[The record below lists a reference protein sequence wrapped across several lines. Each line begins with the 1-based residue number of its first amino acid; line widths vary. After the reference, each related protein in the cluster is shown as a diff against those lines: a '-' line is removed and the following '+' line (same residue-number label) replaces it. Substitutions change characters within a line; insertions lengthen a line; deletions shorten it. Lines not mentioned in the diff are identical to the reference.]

1 MQKVKSIL
9 GKDSLLLVDSIV
21 EVADQLRQFL
31 ESQRGQQ
38 VCVITDDVIAPLHLE
53 NLLNELS
60 KSCSQ
65 LVIKSLVIPSGE
77 DSKCR
82 EWLNAIH
89 DFLIQHQFTRDS
101 VLVALG
107 GGVIG
112 DLTGYAA
119 ATYMRGIKLVQIP
132 TTVLAMSDSSI
143 GGKNGIDVIIP
154 DCQSGSSY
162 SDVTYIGGK
171 NLVGTFWQPERIIIC
186 PQFLSTLSKRQ
197 VINGMAEVIKTA
209 CFWDEKLFYQQE
221 DLAEYL
227 SLESLQDGDQL
238 TQDAIEKLIN
248 VIWQSACIK
257 AEVVTEDER
266 EGGLRS
272 ILNFGHTIGHAVEAA
287 LAPLLLH
294 GEAISIGMALEMEI
308 ARMLGHLDHVVY
320 SRVISCLQHCG
331 LPCKLDDRLIARILS
346 DKGQQAADVLGVQK
360 LMQYMA
366 VDKKNVG
373 KQKKIVLLNGIGSTL
388 ERKASSVS
396 DELIQLAL
404 SSSISTVSLNNS
416 NADCID
422 NVIEIEVPGSK
433 SISNRALLLAALGQG
448 TCRLYNL
455 LHSDDTKV
463 MLNALKE
470 ISYANFRWENQGK
483 VLVVEGCGGRLRP
496 TSKALYLGNA
506 GTAAR
511 FLTSVCALIQ
521 SPQTHTV
528 LTGNARMKE
537 RPIKDLVEAL
547 LSNGCDIR
555 YEEGIGCLPLRISNL
570 GLKGGSIQLSASV
583 SSQYVSSLLMAAPY
597 AEQQIV
603 LQLGLSADDHVVSQP
618 YIDMTI
624 SLMKMFGVTVLRQGN
639 MYTIPK
645 TGFINPQ
652 EYYIE
657 PDASSATYPLAL
669 AAVLGRSINVKG
681 LDDQSLQGDAQFSKL
696 LQSMGCTVQMNA
708 GKGSISLCGPQSLK
722 SIGEIDME
730 SMTDAFM
737 TMCALAAVCEDK
749 NGCTTITGIANQRV
763 KECNRIEAM
772 VNELEKFGVK
782 CEEISD
788 GIKVHAVGKNGLSV
802 PTAPIHCYDDH
813 RIAMSMSILGV
824 VLAQRGHSVTFDQK
838 TCVGKTWPYY
848 WDMLRSSFGVELRG
862 DMAQNAGKVVGA
874 GNRGKSIIL
883 IGMRSV
889 GKSTLGR
896 LAAQRLGLKYLDL
909 DEEFEAAHGSV
920 SIFVE
925 KHGWTQFRL
934 EESALLTKVLKS
946 HSQNCVISTGGGVV
960 ESEANRQLL
969 NDYVKSGGIVI
980 NLEKDFTVL
989 QQELSDATSK
999 PNYQKTVEEVW
1010 KVRQPLYQQ
1019 CSSHMF
1025 FILPGV
1031 DYKDISAQFLD
1042 FVSSLKSG
1050 LKVIMPYFNSSMRF
1064 VDNLESCKSSSFFL
1078 SLTYEDLRP
1087 HSEIIS
1093 RISDTVDAI
1102 ELRVDLLNRQDFEY
1116 VAQQVQLLKSLSST
1130 PVIYTVRSATE
1141 GGKFEGSL
1149 QVYQQLSL
1157 LGFKLGCEYVDIEM
1171 ALITD
1176 DYRQLLIQYRNVG
1189 STRIIASY
1197 HDVKRAHNWSQQ
1209 LALQVE
1215 KVMDVADIIKL
1226 VGVAQDGLEDNLKL
1240 RRFVEDSFKHINKPV
1255 IAINMGEAGGESRI
1269 LNHFM
1274 TPITHESLF
1283 IKAAPGQLSI
1293 KEIIRARTLK
1303 GLLNADGRVYLFG
1316 SPIKHSLSPAL
1327 HNSGFSDVG
1336 LQYYYELHETDRI
1349 NSDLITLMKADSFI
1363 GASVTIPLKEK
1374 ILPFV
1379 TRLSKSAREI
1389 GAVNT
1394 VWKERS
1400 QSGVQDILCGDNTD
1414 WLGIRRVI
1422 LDQFACLSGLKQI
1435 NALVIGAGGTAKA
1448 ACYALNYLGVHAD
1461 VKLHVYNR
1469 TQSKAQILAD
1479 KFHGSAFSVDS
1490 KKASIQF
1497 QIVVGTVPGDAQQNV
1512 DQQIQSNLFSEN
1524 GGVYVELA
1532 YKPRKTYFMEQAAS
1546 KGWKTVEGLEILMEQ
1561 GFEQFSR
1568 WTGLRAPKTVM
1579 RQAVRN
1585 HQ

>member
-1 MQKVKSIL
+1 MQKAKSIL
-9 GKDSLLLVDSIV
+9 GKNSLLLVDSIV
-21 EVADQLRQFL
+21 EVAELLRQFL

-38 VCVITDDVIAPLHLE
+38 VCVITDDVIAPLHLQ

-60 KSCSQ
+60 KLCGQ

-119 ATYMRGIKLVQIP
+119 STYMRGIKVVQIP

-154 DCQSGSSY
+154 DCQSGSY

-186 PQFLSTLSKRQ
+186 PQFLNTLSKRQ

-209 CFWDEKLFYQQE
+209 CFWDEKLFYQLE
-221 DLAEYL
+221 DLAEQL
-227 SLESLQDGDQL
+227 SLESLQDGDL
-238 TQDAIEKLIN
+238 LSQDAIEKLIN

-287 LAPLLLH
+287 LAPQLLH

-308 ARMLGHLDHVVY
+308 SRMLGHLDHVVY
-320 SRVISCLQHCG
+320 SRVISCLQQYG
-331 LPCKLDDRLIARILS
+331 LPCKLDDRFIARILS
-346 DKGQQAADVLGVQK
+346 DKGQQAADVLSVEK

-373 KQKKIVLLNGIGSTL
+373 KQKKIVLLTGIGSPL

-404 SSSISTVSLNNS
+404 SSSISTVSLNKN
-416 NADCID
+416 NAICKD

-470 ISYANFRWENQGK
+470 ISFANFRWENQGK

-496 TSKALYLGNA
+496 ASKALYLGNA

-521 SPQTHTV
+521 SPQTYTV

-537 RPIKDLVEAL
+537 RPIKDLVDAL

-555 YEEGIGCLPLRISNL
+555 YEEAIGCLPLRISNL
-570 GLKGGSIQLSASV
+570 GLKGGNIQLSASV

-597 AEQQIV
+597 ADQQVV

-624 SLMKMFGVTVLRQGN
+624 SLMKMFGVTVQRQGN
-639 MYTIPK
+639 TYTIPK
-645 TGFINPQ
+645 TGFINSQ

-681 LDDQSLQGDAQFSKL
+681 LDDSSLQGDAQFSKL

-708 GKGSISLCGPQSLK
+708 GKGSISSSGPQQLK

-749 NGCTTITGIANQRV
+749 DGRTTITGIANQRV

-772 VNELEKFGVK
+772 VNELAKFGVK
-782 CEEISD
+782 CEEIPD
-788 GIKVHAVGKNGLSV
+788 GIIVHAVGKNGLSV
-802 PTAPIHCYDDH
+802 PNAPIHCYDDH

-824 VLAQRGHSVTFDQK
+824 VLARRGQSVTFDQK

-848 WDMLRSSFGVELRG
+848 WDMVRSSFGIELRG
-862 DMAQNAGKVVGA
+862 DMSQNTGKIAGA
-874 GNRGKSIIL
+874 ANHGKSTIIL

-896 LAAQRLGLKYLDL
+896 LVSQKLGLKYIDM
-909 DEEFEAAHGSV
+909 DEEFEAAHGPVSV
-920 SIFVE
+920 FVE
-925 KHGWTQFRL
+925 QNGWTQFRL
-934 EESALLTKVLKS
+934 EETALLAKVLKLY
-946 HSQNCVISTGGGVV
+946 SQNCVISTGGGVV

-969 NDYVKSGGIVI
+969 TDYTQSGGIVI
-980 NLEKDFTVL
+980 NLQKDFSVL

-999 PNYQKTVEEVW
+999 PNYEKTVEEVW
-1010 KVRQPLYQQ
+1010 KLRQPLYQQ

-1031 DYKDISAQFLD
+1031 DHKDISAQFLN
-1042 FVSSLKSG
+1042 FVSSIKSG
-1050 LKVIMPYFNSSMRF
+1050 SKVEMPYFNSYIRF
-1064 VDNLESCKSSSFFL
+1064 VDNVEICKSSSFFL

-1087 HSEIIS
+1087 YSEIIR
-1093 RISDTVDAI
+1093 RISDSVDAI
-1102 ELRVDLLNRQDFEY
+1102 ELRVDLLSMQGSDY
-1116 VAQQVQLLKSLSST
+1116 VAQQVQLLRSLSPT

-1141 GGKFEGSL
+1141 GGKFKGSL
-1149 QVYQQLSL
+1149 QEYQQLSL

-1176 DYRQLLIQYRNVG
+1176 DYRQLLIQYRNTPP
-1189 STRIIASY
+1189 TRIIASY
-1197 HDVKRAHNWSQQ
+1197 HDVQRAHNWSQQ
-1209 LALQVE
+1209 LALTGSRTIQNCGN
-1215 KVMDVADIIKL
+1215 L
-1226 VGVAQDGLEDNLKL
+1226 LEH
-1240 RRFVEDSFKHINKPV
+1240 SFKHINKPV
-1255 IAINMGEAGGESRI
+1255 IAINMGGSGGESRI

-1274 TPITHESLF
+1274 TPVTHESLTL
-1283 IKAAPGQLSI
+1283 KAAPGQLSM
-1293 KEIIRARTLK
+1293 KEIIRARTLN
-1303 GLLNADGRVYLFG
+1303 GLFNTDGRVYLFG
-1316 SPIKHSLSPAL
+1316 SPIKHSLSPTL

-1336 LQYYYELHETDRI
+1336 LQYNYELYETDCI
-1349 NSDLITLMKADSFI
+1349 TSDLIKLMKADSFI

-1400 QSGVQDILCGDNTD
+1400 QSGGQDILCGDNTD
-1414 WLGIRRVI
+1414 WLGIKRVI
-1422 LDQFACLSGLKQI
+1422 LDQFDRLSGLNQI

-1448 ACYALNYLGVHAD
+1448 ACYALNNLGVHAD
-1461 VKLHVYNR
+1461 VKLNVYNR
-1469 TQSKAQILAD
+1469 TDSKAQILAD
-1479 KFHGSAFSVDS
+1479 KFQGSVFAADS
-1490 KKASIQF
+1490 GMTSSIQF
-1497 QIVVGTVPGDAQQNV
+1497 QIVVGTIPGDAQQNV
-1512 DQQIQSNLFSEN
+1512 DQLVQDKLFGEN
-1524 GGVYVELA
+1524 DGIYVELA
-1532 YKPRKTYFMEQAAS
+1532 YKPRKTYFMERAAS
-1546 KGWKTVEGLEILMEQ
+1546 KGWKTVEGLQILMEQ

-1568 WTGLRAPKTVM
+1568 WTGLRAPITIM
-1579 RQAVRN
+1579 RQAVRD
-1585 HQ
+1585 HL